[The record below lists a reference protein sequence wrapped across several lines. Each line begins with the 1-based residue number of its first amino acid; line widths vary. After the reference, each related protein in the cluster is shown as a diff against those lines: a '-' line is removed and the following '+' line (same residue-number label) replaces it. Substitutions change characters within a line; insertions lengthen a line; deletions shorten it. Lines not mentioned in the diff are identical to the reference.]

1 MIAERIERQLDALE
15 AATEHG
21 SEALK
26 ELIPIILHNL
36 RGELACLRSMEA
48 QAFALWRDSQSH
60 GYRLIEGRSEHVT
73 H

>member
-1 MIAERIERQLDALE
+1 M
-15 AATEHG
+15 
-21 SEALK
+21 
-26 ELIPIILHNL
+26 IPIILHNL

-60 GYRLIEGRSEHVT
+60 GYRMIEGRSEHVT